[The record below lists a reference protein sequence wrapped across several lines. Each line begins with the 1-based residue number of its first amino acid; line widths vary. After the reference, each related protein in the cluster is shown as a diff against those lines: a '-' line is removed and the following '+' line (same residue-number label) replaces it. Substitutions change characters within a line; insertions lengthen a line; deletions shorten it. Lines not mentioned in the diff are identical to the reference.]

1 MSRIHEA
8 LKKAELERTHTPP
21 AVVVGGTLL
30 EQTTVLPTGPQNG
43 GAVAAARPVAP
54 AVAVEQGS
62 QFQFSDLETRHQVHP
77 VWHPDANS
85 DVFASKQD
93 SHGAEQFR
101 ILRSRL
107 YQLRGARP
115 FRTILI
121 TSSMAG
127 EGKTFTAINL
137 ARALARQAE
146 RRVLII
152 GADLRCPRLYALF
165 GAALSPGL
173 SDYLKGSNDLLS
185 IIQQGE
191 AKNLCLIPSGT
202 RVNDPSELLSNGR
215 FKHLL
220 ERVAPA
226 FDWIIIDSP
235 PCLPVADAGT
245 IASLCDGVLLVVR
258 AGYTPAE
265 VILRSKR
272 ELKDRNVVGVVLN
285 AVSEDAEAY
294 SSYYAYGYQAK
305 NEAQASK

>member
-8 LKKAELERTHTPP
+8 LKKAELERAHTPP
-21 AVVVGGTLL
+21 PVVVGGTLL

-43 GAVAAARPVAP
+43 AVAAAKPVAS

-85 DVFASKQD
+85 DVFASNQD

-115 FRTILI
+115 FRTVLI

-127 EGKTFTAINL
+127 EGKTFTATNL

-146 RRVLII
+146 RRVLIV
-152 GADLRCPRLYALF
+152 GADLRCPRICALF
-165 GAALSPGL
+165 GAAASPGL
-173 SDYLKGSNDLLS
+173 SDYLKGSSDES
-185 IIQQGE
+185 SVIQQGE
-191 AKNLCLIPSGT
+191 PKNLCLIPSGT
-202 RVNDPSELLSNGR
+202 RVSDPSELLSNGR
-215 FKHLL
+215 FKTLL
-220 ERVAPA
+220 DRVAPA

-265 VILRSKR
+265 VILRSRR

-285 AVSEDAEAY
+285 AVSEDTEAY

-305 NEAQASK
+305 NEALASK